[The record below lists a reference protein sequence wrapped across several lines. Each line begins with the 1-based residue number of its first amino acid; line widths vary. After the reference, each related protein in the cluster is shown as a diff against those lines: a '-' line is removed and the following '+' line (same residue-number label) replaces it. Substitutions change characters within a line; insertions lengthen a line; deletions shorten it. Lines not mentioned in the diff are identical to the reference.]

1 MWVISIYEMCL
12 INLIIRRAAVEA
24 AIRKKRE
31 CERKALAIVEHMV
44 ESETVD
50 TQWLA
55 DNVICKTMYSSVKED
70 FNFCLFSRQNLS
82 THLIIKMQLK
92 RGPLVNN
99 VVSPFAQIA

>member
-1 MWVISIYEMCL
+1 M
-12 INLIIRRAAVEA
+12 EA

-55 DNVICKTMYSSVKED
+55 DNV
-70 FNFCLFSRQNLS
+70 L
-82 THLIIKMQLK
+82 
-92 RGPLVNN
+92 
-99 VVSPFAQIA
+99 

>member
-1 MWVISIYEMCL
+1 M
-12 INLIIRRAAVEA
+12 EA

-92 RGPLVNN
+92 KGPLVNN